1 MPLKRALILDT
12 NVILRFLLKDISELY
27 QRAEQVFQLV
37 ENDKLEVLLSDL
49 VLSECIWVLEKFY
62 KVPRQQISQNLLV
75 FLQAKGVI
83 TETPKLVLEKGLST
97 WSKSSLD
104 WTDALLVAKS
114 THGNTKLITFDQEI
128 RKKFPGLVFPI

>member
-12 NVILRFLLKDISELY
+12 NVILRFLLKDVPELY
-27 QRAEQVFQLV
+27 QRAEQVFRLV

-75 FLQAKGVI
+75 FLQAKGVL
-83 TETPKLVLEKGLST
+83 TETPKPVLEKGLST

-104 WTDALLVAKS
+104 WTDALLVAKAA
-114 THGNTKLITFDQEI
+114 HGNTKLITFDREI
-128 RKKFPGLVFPI
+128 KKKFPDLVSPI